1 MNRAFGTFPIAWN
14 GTIYQWLLFP
24 PDQFYSTWEGKWD
37 GEKYFVE
44 YMTLVLRLPRRIP
57 VHQIKDE
64 FQTMQQANLQWL
76 LEYSQTSW
84 LGWEESCHLLHY
96 TKRESLIQLFL
107 GAEDFHSFFYLG
119 SVFGLNHRGQFFHPF
134 FKPHLRITFFSISKI
149 SFRKKV
155 EKFKRGNQ
163 WHGLVT
169 YFLQHE
175 TCCQGENVHWTNEC
189 TDAMDT
195 FDDDIDYKWLHTR
208 IK

>member
-76 LEYSQTSW
+76 LEYSQTS
-84 LGWEESCHLLHY
+84 
-96 TKRESLIQLFL
+96 
-107 GAEDFHSFFYLG
+107 
-119 SVFGLNHRGQFFHPF
+119 
-134 FKPHLRITFFSISKI
+134 
-149 SFRKKV
+149 
-155 EKFKRGNQ
+155 
-163 WHGLVT
+163 
-169 YFLQHE
+169 
-175 TCCQGENVHWTNEC
+175 
-189 TDAMDT
+189 
-195 FDDDIDYKWLHTR
+195 
-208 IK
+208 

>member
-1 MNRAFGTFPIAWN
+1 MVA
-14 GTIYQWLLFP
+14 
-24 PDQFYSTWEGKWD
+24 
-37 GEKYFVE
+37 
-44 YMTLVLRLPRRIP
+44 LPSRSI
-57 VHQIKDE
+57 
-64 FQTMQQANLQWL
+64 
-76 LEYSQTSW
+76 
-84 LGWEESCHLLHY
+84 LLHLGRQMGWRKIFRWIY
-96 TKRESLIQLFL
+96 DFSPKIATSNSCPSNKGWISNHATGKSAMAPRILSNVLTWMGGKLPPLTLHKKGVVKIQWFL

-163 WHGLVT
+163 WDVLVT